1 MKKLTSPLSLN
12 TDLASLVLRLLFG
25 GMFMYHGY
33 PKFTGYSQMVEM
45 FGDPIG
51 IGNELSVILVIFAE
65 FFCGLFIL
73 FGFLTRFSVIPVFI
87 TMLVAF
93 FVAHGKDEFTMK
105 MLPFV
110 YMFLCVVLFILGSGR
125 YSIDELLFTKNPESR
140 RD

>member
-25 GMFMYHGY
+25 GIFMYHGY

-73 FGFLTRFSVIPVFI
+73 FGFLTRFSVIPVFT

>member
-12 TDLASLVLRLLFG
+12 TDLASLILRLVFG
-25 GMFMYHGY
+25 GMFIYHGW
-33 PKFTGYSQMVEM
+33 PKLTGYSQMVEM

-51 IGNELSVILVIFAE
+51 IGNELSVILVIFSE

-73 FGFLTRFSVIPVFI
+73 LGFLTRFSVIPVFI

-93 FVAHGKDEFTMK
+93 FVAHGNDEFTVK

-110 YMFLCVVLFILGSGR
+110 YLFLCVVIFILGSGK
-125 YSIDELLFTKNPESR
+125 YSADAVLFKKESHSTQY
-140 RD
+140 

>member
-12 TDLASLVLRLLFG
+12 TDLASLILRLVFG
-25 GMFMYHGY
+25 GMFIYHGW
-33 PKFTGYSQMVEM
+33 PKLTGYSQMVEM

-51 IGNELSVILVIFAE
+51 IGNELSVILVIFSE

-73 FGFLTRFSVIPVFI
+73 LGFLTRFSVIPVFI

-93 FVAHGKDEFTMK
+93 FVAHGNDEFTVK

-110 YMFLCVVLFILGSGR
+110 YLFLCVVVFILGSGR
-125 YSIDELLFTKNPESR
+125 YSADAVLFKKGADSTR
-140 RD
+140 Y